1 MPVERQLKRDM
12 KGQENM
18 QVQLLKMDILELLLL
33 MDIDKLVLLGSML
46 VDMLV
51 QLVNKVV
58 GMQLLLDWLGI
69 VVGSMVPDSHT
80 LLLKMVIHKQVLVP
94 ESLEHMY
101 LELELQ

>member
-1 MPVERQLKRDM
+1 MSGELEDSLELGSYNPQLEIGMQVERQLKRDM

-51 QLVNKVV
+51 
-58 GMQLLLDWLGI
+58 
-69 VVGSMVPDSHT
+69 
-80 LLLKMVIHKQVLVP
+80 
-94 ESLEHMY
+94 
-101 LELELQ
+101 